1 VSCDQCLRAGV
12 ECVYIGKLSCS
23 RCTNLIKKQCE
34 RGGQRLRPKIPRGSK
49 LPEEKTEGKK
59 RVPRQV
65 VVVDS
70 SDSADEKEQEERGV
84 ELKTIEK
91 ERGEQR
97 AEPKA
102 IEKVSTVPE
111 QSGGSKV
118 ELRTALVE
126 KEVGDRFGN
135 LQVPGLG
142 AYYADQTPTD
152 RMTVTKDAIAM
163 VRVLRQCLNYGFDRF
178 LAESGVELN
187 DLQNIPNW
195 RETVRAVDPSE
206 RDPTETGVL
215 DREFSSNPSISR
227 GTEGESSKRPRQ
239 ASRSKPKKKLRIN
252 SPIREEEEE
261 EEEEEEGVNTLT

>member
-12 ECVYIGKLSCS
+12 ECVYIGKLSCG
-23 RCTNLIKKQCE
+23 RCTNVIKKQCE
-34 RGGQRLRPKIPRGSK
+34 RGGQRLRPKVPRGSK
-49 LPEEKTEGKK
+49 LPEEKTDGKK
-59 RVPRQV
+59 RAPRQV
-65 VVVDS
+65 LVVDS
-70 SDSADEKEQEERGV
+70 DDSADEKEQEERGV
-84 ELKTIEK
+84 EPIATEK
-91 ERGEQR
+91 EQEKRVV
-97 AEPKA
+97 EPKA
-102 IEKVSTVPE
+102 TEKASTVPE

-118 ELRTALVE
+118 ELRSALVE

-195 RETVRAVDPSE
+195 REVVRAVDPSE
-206 RDPTETGVL
+206 PNPTETGSL
-215 DREFSSNPSISR
+215 NREFSSEPTVSK
-227 GTEGESSKRPRQ
+227 GTEGGSSKRPRRG
-239 ASRSKPKKKLRIN
+239 SLLKPKKEAL
-252 SPIREEEEE
+252 S
-261 EEEEEEGVNTLT
+261 